1 MNILV
6 ISNIKLLA
14 MGIDEVTKGTGLNNK
29 KSFETN
35 MFETGKTKINL
46 QSRKISFQR
55 MKRKL
60 SLFGVC
66 LLKSTDLLELH
77 KTSMK

>member
-1 MNILV
+1 
-6 ISNIKLLA
+6 